1 MVAWNRATTLAA
13 ASLLVAA
20 VHVATS
26 DSSPEPRTNA
36 ADQAAAEPE
45 AQADQAAAGATGA
58 AVAGDAARG
67 TVVTGTA
74 PAAAAGVPVDYA
86 AYLPA
91 GYDDSGDEY
100 ATVYL
105 LHGRGDT
112 MAAWQ
117 QVTADL
123 DQLIAD
129 GDVPPLIAVM
139 PDAPWSDRGN
149 WYVDSRHTG
158 GTAVETALTGDLVA
172 HVDATFRTVADRD
185 ARAVGGYSMGGYG
198 ALRYALA
205 HQDVFAAGLVL
216 SPAVYVPLPPADSS
230 AREFGGFGLGD
241 AGFDDDVYTELNY
254 PALLDGLDRE
264 LPTHLYIAVGDDEW
278 ANPAPEDAQ
287 HDIDFESARLYNTV
301 RRVGGVT
308 AELRILDGGHDWDVW
323 RPAFRDGLTDL
334 AGHLRT
340 TDPLPLPGD
349 ITGTDGDDRA
359 GGVAVTPDGATVTA
373 VNEGGADP
381 VIGSDDGW
389 TLRLG
394 TPAADR
400 VHGLHTGPG
409 GDLYTA
415 GHTRGDLDGQH
426 PGNARDDA
434 FGARVTTGGDLAWVT
449 QFGDPA
455 AADRAYASVPAPDG
469 GLYVAGY
476 TSGSVGGTA
485 NAGDKDALLAR
496 LGADGELLW
505 TRQLGGAGEDKA
517 LAVTIGADRRVYVA
531 GVTSQ
536 AMPGGTAHGGLDAWV
551 ARFTAD
557 GKQDW
562 LSQFG
567 TTESDQFTAL
577 APLPTQGVVA
587 VGHTGGVLGAAS
599 AGGND
604 QLAVAVT
611 SAGRARW
618 ITQDG
623 TGGDD
628 RAAAVQ
634 VAADGTITVAGHTD
648 GRVGVSAGGVDVVVS
663 TLGSRGQVRE
673 RTQFGT
679 PARDGADEWDESN
692 LYLSAD
698 GALLTGLTF
707 GGGRGLGDVF
717 TGPLAA
723 PSSG

>member
-1 MVAWNRATTLAA
+1 MAARNRATVAVA

-26 DSSPEPRTNA
+26 GSSPGVGGRDE
-36 ADQAAAEPE
+36 
-45 AQADQAAAGATGA
+45 AAGRAAT
-58 AVAGDAARG
+58 VAPG

-74 PAAAAGVPVDYA
+74 PAGQAGVAVEYA

-91 GYDDSGDEY
+91 GYDETTDEY
-100 ATVYL
+100 ATIYL

-112 MAAWQ
+112 LAAWQ

-129 GDVPPLIAVM
+129 GTVPPLIAVM
-139 PDAPWSDRGN
+139 PDAPWSDRGS
-149 WYVDSRHTG
+149 WYVDSEHTAG
-158 GTAVETALTGDLVA
+158 EAVETALTQDLVG
-172 HVDATFRTVADRD
+172 HIDATYRTVDDRD

-230 AREFGGFGLGD
+230 AREFGGFGVGD
-241 AGFDDDVYTELNY
+241 TLFDDARYTELNY
-254 PALLDGLDRE
+254 PALLASTDPELD
-264 LPTHLYIAVGDDEW
+264 THLFIAVGDDEW
-278 ANPAPEDAQ
+278 ANPDPAEAQ
-287 HDIDFESARLYNTV
+287 HDIDFESARLYNAA
-301 RRVGGVT
+301 RRVDGVT

-334 AGHLRT
+334 AGYLRT
-340 TDPLPLPGD
+340 TDPLPLPGE

-359 GGVAVTPDGATVTA
+359 GGVAVTGDTTVTA
-373 VNEGGADP
+373 VNERGVDP
-381 VIGSDDGW
+381 VLTSDDGW
-389 TLRLG
+389 TLPLAS
-394 TPAADR
+394 PANDR
-400 VHGLHTGPG
+400 VYGLHTGPG

-415 GHTRGDLDGQH
+415 GYTRGDLDGQH

-434 FGARVTTGGDLAWVT
+434 FAARVTSAGARQWLT

-476 TSGSVGGTA
+476 TSGSVGGTQ

-496 LGADGELLW
+496 LDADGTLLW
-505 TRQLGGAGEDKA
+505 TRQLGGPGEDKA

-536 AMPGGTAHGGLDAWV
+536 AMPGGTANGGLDAWV
-551 ARFTAD
+551 ARYTDA
-557 GKQDW
+557 GTQDW
-562 LSQFG
+562 LRQFG
-567 TTESDQFTAL
+567 TTENDQFTAL

-587 VGHTGGVLGAAS
+587 AGHTGGTLGAAS
-599 AGGND
+599 HGGND

-611 SAGRARW
+611 SSGRARW

-623 TGGDD
+623 TDGDD
-628 RAAAVQ
+628 RAATVQ
-634 VAADGTITVAGHTD
+634 VAGDGTITIAGHTD

-663 TLGSRGQVRE
+663 TLGSRGQVRD
-673 RTQFGT
+673 RIQFGT
-679 PARDGADEWDESN
+679 EERDGADEWDESN
-692 LYLSAD
+692 LYLDAT
-698 GALLTGLTF
+698 GTLITGLTF

-717 TGPLAA
+717 TGPL
-723 PSSG
+723 PPGEGT

>member
-1 MVAWNRATTLAA
+1 MTGRNRATAVAA

-20 VHVATS
+20 AHVATTG
-26 DSSPEPRTNA
+26 SSPDPSR
-36 ADQAAAEPE
+36 AAAPAEP
-45 AQADQAAAGATGA
+45 AQ
-58 AVAGDAARG
+58 G
-67 TVVTGTA
+67 TIVTGTA
-74 PAAAAGVPVDYA
+74 PAGAAGVPVDYA

-91 GYDDSGDEY
+91 GYDDGDEEY

-117 QVTADL
+117 QVSADL

-129 GDVPPLIAVM
+129 GTVPPLIAVM
-139 PDAPWSDRGN
+139 PDAPWSERGN
-149 WYVDSRHTG
+149 WYVDSRHVDG
-158 GTAVETALTGDLVA
+158 AAVETALTQDLVA
-172 HVDATFRTVADRD
+172 HVDASYRTVDDRD

-205 HQDVFAAGLVL
+205 HQDVFAAGMVL

-230 AREFGGFGLGD
+230 AREFGGFGLGE
-241 AGFDDDVYTELNY
+241 ALFDDDVYTSLNY
-254 PALLDGLDRE
+254 PALLDAVDPE
-264 LPTHLYIAVGDDEW
+264 LPTHLFIAVGDDEW

-287 HDIDFESARLYNTV
+287 HDIDFESARLYNTA
-301 RRVGGVT
+301 RRVDGVT
-308 AELRILDGGHDWDVW
+308 AELRIMDGGHDWDVW
-323 RPAFRDGLTDL
+323 RPAFREGLADL
-334 AGHLRT
+334 AGRLRT
-340 TDPLPLPGD
+340 SDPLPLPG
-349 ITGTDGDDRA
+349 IVTGTDGDDRA
-359 GGVAVTPDGATVTA
+359 GGVAMTGGLTVTA
-373 VNEGGADP
+373 VTEGGVDP
-381 VIGSDDGW
+381 VLTATGGDGVQRW
-389 TLRLG
+389 ALPLA
-394 TPAADR
+394 TPANDR
-400 VHGLHTGPG
+400 LYGLHTGAD

-415 GHTRGDLDGQH
+415 GYTRGDLDGQH

-434 FGARVTTGGDLAWVT
+434 FAARVTVAGELAWVT

-476 TSGSVGGTA
+476 TSGSVGGTPS
-485 NAGDKDALLAR
+485 AGDKDALLAR
-496 LGADGELLW
+496 LGPDGELIW

-536 AMPGGTAHGGLDAWV
+536 AMPGATAHGGLDAWV

-557 GKQDW
+557 GAQDW

-567 TTESDQFTAL
+567 TAESDQFTAL
-577 APLPTQGVVA
+577 APLPAQGVVA
-587 VGHTGGVLGAAS
+587 AGHTGGVLGAAS

-623 TGGDD
+623 TDGDD
-628 RAAAVQ
+628 RAAAVH
-634 VAADGTITVAGHTD
+634 VGTDGTITVAGHTD

-679 PARDGADEWDESN
+679 PERDGADEWDESN
-692 LYLSAD
+692 LYLGGD
-698 GALLTGLTF
+698 GRLITGLTF

-717 TGPLAA
+717 AGPLP
-723 PSSG
+723 PSS

>member
-1 MVAWNRATTLAA
+1 MTGRNRATALAA
-13 ASLLVAA
+13 ASLLLAA
-20 VHVATS
+20 VHVTTS
-26 DSSPEPRTNA
+26 GSSPEPA
-36 ADQAAAEPE
+36 ASSASPTPEP
-45 AQADQAAAGATGA
+45 AH
-58 AVAGDAARG
+58 G

-74 PAAAAGVPVDYA
+74 PAGAAGVPVEYA

-91 GYDDSGDEY
+91 GYDDGSDEY
-100 ATVYL
+100 ATIYL

-129 GDVPPLIAVM
+129 GTVPPLIAVM

-149 WYVDSRHTG
+149 WYVDSQHTD
-158 GTAVETALTGDLVA
+158 GTAVETALSGDLVA
-172 HVDATFRTVADRD
+172 HVDATYRTVADRD

-205 HQDVFAAGLVL
+205 HQEVFAAGMVL

-230 AREFGGFGLGD
+230 AREFGGFGRGD
-241 AGFDDDVYTELNY
+241 ALFDDDVYTSLNY
-254 PALLDGLDRE
+254 PALLDAVDAE
-264 LPTHLYIAVGDDEW
+264 LTTHLFIAVGDDEW

-287 HDIDFESARLYNTV
+287 HDIDFESARLYNTA
-301 RRVGGVT
+301 RRVDGVT

-323 RPAFRDGLTDL
+323 RPAFREGLADL

-349 ITGTDGDDRA
+349 ITGTGGDDRA
-359 GGVAVTPDGATVTA
+359 GGVAVTGDLTVTA
-373 VNEGGADP
+373 VTEGGADP
-381 VIGSDDGW
+381 VLTAHDGDGAQRW
-389 TLRLG
+389 ALPLA

-400 VHGLHTGPG
+400 LYGLHTGPD

-415 GHTRGDLDGQH
+415 GYTRGDLDGQH
-426 PGNARDDA
+426 PANARDDA
-434 FGARVTTGGDLAWVT
+434 VAARVTAAGQLDWVT

-455 AADRAYASVPAPDG
+455 AADRGYASVPAPDG

-476 TSGSVGGTA
+476 TGGSVGGTT

-496 LGADGELLW
+496 LGPDGELLW

-536 AMPGGTAHGGLDAWV
+536 AMPGATAHGGLDAWV

-557 GKQDW
+557 GGQDW

-567 TTESDQFTAL
+567 TAESDQFTAL

-587 VGHTGGVLGAAS
+587 VGHTGGVLGAVS

-611 SAGRARW
+611 SSGRARW
-618 ITQDG
+618 IIQDG
-623 TGGDD
+623 TDGDD
-628 RAAAVQ
+628 RAAAVH
-634 VAADGTITVAGHTD
+634 VGADGTITVAGHTD

-663 TLGSRGQVRE
+663 TLGNRGEMRE
-673 RTQFGT
+673 RIQFGT
-679 PARDGADEWDESN
+679 RERDGADEWDESN
-692 LYLSAD
+692 LYLSGD
-698 GALLTGLTF
+698 GRLITGLTF
-707 GGGRGLGDVF
+707 GGRHGLGDVF
-717 TGPLAA
+717 TGPLPLP
-723 PSSG
+723 PSAG

>member
-1 MVAWNRATTLAA
+1 MAAWNRATAVAA
-13 ASLLVAA
+13 ASLLLAA
-20 VHVATS
+20 LHVATS
-26 DSSPEPRTNA
+26 GSEPESDTTATDARPAQATNA
-36 ADQAAAEPE
+36 TTEASAA
-45 AQADQAAAGATGA
+45 Q
-58 AVAGDAARG
+58 G

-74 PAAAAGVPVDYA
+74 PAGAAGAPVEYA

-91 GYDDSGDEY
+91 GYEDGDDEY
-100 ATVYL
+100 ATIYL

-117 QVTADL
+117 QVSADL
-123 DQLIAD
+123 DRLIAD

-149 WYVDSRHTG
+149 WYVDSLHTG
-158 GTAVETALTGDLVA
+158 GAAVETAITHDLVA
-172 HVDATFRTVADRD
+172 HVDATYRTVADRN

-230 AREFGGFGLGD
+230 AREFGGFGRGD
-241 AGFDDDVYTELNY
+241 ALFDDARYTELNY
-254 PALLDGLDRE
+254 PALLQTADPE
-264 LPTHLYIAVGDDEW
+264 LPTHLFIAVGDDEW

-287 HDIDFESARLYNTV
+287 HDIDFESARLYNAA
-301 RRVGGVT
+301 RRVDGVT
-308 AELRILDGGHDWDVW
+308 AELRVLDGGHDWDVW
-323 RPAFRDGLTDL
+323 RPAFRDGLADV
-334 AGHLRT
+334 AGRLRT
-340 TDPLPLPGD
+340 TDPIPLPGV
-349 ITGTDGDDRA
+349 ITGTGGDDRA
-359 GGVAVTPDGATVTA
+359 GGVAITANGGTVAA
-373 VNEGGADP
+373 VNEGGAGP
-381 VIGSDDGW
+381 ALSSDDGW
-389 TLRLG
+389 TLRLAETG
-394 TPAADR
+394 R
-400 VHGLHTGPG
+400 VYGLHTGPY

-415 GHTRGDLDGQH
+415 GYSGG
-426 PGNARDDA
+426 DA
-434 FGARVTTGGDLAWVT
+434 FGARVTATGETAAGDTATGETVWLT
-449 QFGDPA
+449 RFGDPA

-476 TSGSVGGTA
+476 TSGSVGGTP

-496 LGADGELLW
+496 FDANGELLW
-505 TRQLGGAGEDKA
+505 TRQLGGPGEDKA

-536 AMPGGTAHGGLDAWV
+536 AMPGATAHGGLDAWV
-551 ARFTAD
+551 ARFTDA
-557 GKQDW
+557 GTQDW

-567 TTESDQFTAL
+567 TAESDQFSAL

-587 VGHTGGVLGAAS
+587 VGHTGGTLGATS

-611 SAGRARW
+611 SSGRARW

-628 RAAAVQ
+628 RAAAVH
-634 VAADGTITVAGHTD
+634 VGTDGTVTVAGHTD

-663 TLGSRGQVRE
+663 TLGSRGKVRE

-679 PARDGADEWDESN
+679 PERDGADEWDEAN
-692 LYLSAD
+692 LYLDAT
-698 GALLTGLTF
+698 GTLITGLTF

-717 TGPLAA
+717 TGPLP
-723 PSSG
+723 PST

>member
-1 MVAWNRATTLAA
+1 MAGWNRAGTVAA
-13 ASLLVAA
+13 ASLLLAA
-20 VHVATS
+20 VHVAGS
-26 DSSPEPRTNA
+26 GSSPEP
-36 ADQAAAEPE
+36 DE
-45 AQADQAAAGATGA
+45 AAGATTPA
-58 AVAGDAARG
+58 AEPARG

-74 PAAAAGVPVDYA
+74 PAGAAGVPVEYA

-91 GYDDSGDEY
+91 GYEDGTDEY
-100 ATVYL
+100 ATIYL

-117 QVTADL
+117 QVTSDL

-129 GDVPPLIAVM
+129 GAVPPVIAVM
-139 PDAPWSDRGN
+139 PDAPWSERGN
-149 WYVDSRHTG
+149 WYVDSQHVDG
-158 GTAVETALTGDLVA
+158 AAVETALTMDLVA
-172 HVDATFRTVADRD
+172 QVDATYRTVADRD

-205 HQDVFAAGLVL
+205 HQDVFAAGMVL

-230 AREFGGFGLGD
+230 TREFGGFGVGD
-241 AGFDDDVYTELNY
+241 ALFDDARYTQLNY
-254 PALLDGLDRE
+254 PALLDAADPE
-264 LPTHLYIAVGDDEW
+264 LPTHLFIAVGDDEW
-278 ANPAPEDAQ
+278 ANPAPEDAE
-287 HDIDFESARLYNTV
+287 HDIDFESARLYNAA
-301 RRVGGVT
+301 RRAEGVT
-308 AELRILDGGHDWDVW
+308 AQLRILDGGHDWDVW

-340 TDPLPLPGD
+340 SDPLPLPGD
-349 ITGTDGDDRA
+349 VAGTEADDRA
-359 GGVAVTPDGATVTA
+359 GGVAVSGTSTVAA
-373 VNEGGADP
+373 VNQGADA
-381 VIGSDDGW
+381 VLTADGEQGW
-389 TLRLG
+389 TLPLA

-400 VHGLHTGPG
+400 VYGLHTGPD

-415 GHTRGDLDGQH
+415 GYTRGDLDGQH
-426 PGNARDDA
+426 AGNARDDA
-434 FGARVTTGGDLAWVT
+434 FAARVTSTGERAWLT

-496 LGADGELLW
+496 LGPDGELLW

-536 AMPGGTAHGGLDAWV
+536 AMPGGTANGGLDAWV
-551 ARFTAD
+551 ARFGAD
-557 GKQDW
+557 GRQDW

-587 VGHTGGVLGAAS
+587 AGHTGGTLGAAS

-611 SAGRARW
+611 SGGRARW
-618 ITQDG
+618 LTQDG

-628 RAAAVQ
+628 RAAAVH
-634 VAADGTITVAGHTD
+634 VADDGTITVAGHTD

-663 TLGSRGQVRE
+663 TLGSRGQVRD

-679 PARDGADEWDESN
+679 PERDGSDEWDESN
-692 LYLSAD
+692 LYLGDD
-698 GALLTGLTF
+698 GTGGLLLTGLTF

-717 TGPLAA
+717 TGRLAA
-723 PSSG
+723 GSP

>member
-1 MVAWNRATTLAA
+1 MTARNRATALAA
-13 ASLLVAA
+13 ASLLLAA
-20 VHVATS
+20 VHVATTGS
-26 DSSPEPRTNA
+26 APDGDRPDRA
-36 ADQAAAEPE
+36 VAAEP
-45 AQADQAAAGATGA
+45 AQ
-58 AVAGDAARG
+58 G

-74 PAAAAGVPVDYA
+74 PAGAAGVAVDYA

-91 GYDDSGDEY
+91 GYDAGDDEY
-100 ATVYL
+100 ATLYL

-123 DQLIAD
+123 DELIAD
-129 GDVPPLIAVM
+129 GTVPPLVVVM
-139 PDAPWSDRGN
+139 PDAPWSERGN
-149 WYVDSRHTG
+149 WYVDSRHAD
-158 GTAVETALTGDLVA
+158 GTAVETALTQDLVA
-172 HVDATFRTVADRD
+172 HVDATYRTVDSRD

-205 HQDVFAAGLVL
+205 HQDLFAAGLVL

-230 AREFGGFGLGD
+230 TREFGAFGVGEAL
-241 AGFDDDVYTELNY
+241 FDDAVYTSLNY
-254 PALLDGLDRE
+254 PALLEAADPA
-264 LPTHLYIAVGDDEW
+264 LPTHLFVAVGDDEW

-287 HDIDFESARLYNTV
+287 HDIDFESARLYNAA
-301 RRVGGVT
+301 RRVEGVT
-308 AELRILDGGHDWDVW
+308 AELRIMDGGHDWDVW
-323 RPAFRDGLTDL
+323 RAGFREGLADL
-334 AGHLRT
+334 AGYLRT
-340 TDPLPLPGD
+340 TDPLPLPGS
-349 ITGTDGDDRA
+349 IVGTDGDDRA
-359 GGVAVTPDGATVTA
+359 GGIAVAADGQTVTA
-373 VNEGGADP
+373 VNEGGVDP
-381 VIGSDDGW
+381 VLSSDGDGDGW
-389 TLRLG
+389 KLRLA

-400 VHGLHTGPG
+400 VYGVHAAADG
-409 GDLYTA
+409 GVLTA
-415 GHTRGDLDGQH
+415 GYTRGDLDGRH

-434 FGARVTTGGDLAWVT
+434 FAARVSAGGALDWVT

-455 AADRAYASVPAPDG
+455 AADRAYASVPAPGG

-496 LGADGELLW
+496 FSAAGELLW

-517 LAVTIGADRRVYVA
+517 LAVTVGADRRVYVA

-536 AMPGGTAHGGLDAWV
+536 AMPGATANGGLDAWV
-551 ARFTAD
+551 ARFSAD

-587 VGHTGGVLGAAS
+587 AGHTGGVLGAAS

-611 SAGRARW
+611 SSGRARW

-623 TGGDD
+623 TDGDD
-628 RAAAVQ
+628 RAAAVHTG
-634 VAADGTITVAGHTD
+634 ADGAITVAGHTD

-663 TLGSRGQVRE
+663 TLGSRGQVRS
-673 RTQFGT
+673 RAQFGT
-679 PARDGADEWDESN
+679 PERDGADEWDESN
-692 LYLSAD
+692 LYLSGD
-698 GALLTGLTF
+698 GGSGLLLTGLTF
-707 GGGRGLGDVF
+707 GGGSGLGDVF
-717 TGPLAA
+717 AGPLELP
-723 PSSG
+723 PSS